1 MQRYA
6 GVVWEN
12 AEIDR
17 ENAEID
23 TEKAEIDGAND
34 RWGCSG
40 GWSTIAGGIGMWSA
54 IAEGAL
60 GCGQRSLG
68 LLLLNTGM
76 DRHSKLQISKPY

>member
-40 GWSTIAGGIGMWSA
+40 G
-54 IAEGAL
+54 
-60 GCGQRSLG
+60 GQRSPEVLG
-68 LLLLNTGM
+68 SPGVHWDAVN
-76 DRHSKLQISKPY
+76 DRWDYYC